1 MIVTRVTPTPDELH
15 PLGPLYDAPLP
26 VGLLHQPR
34 EEGVGVG
41 SPDPAT
47 LPVRATA
54 AVRQRELEHVSRVSI
69 TCHVGHGS
77 QDAHLVQEQ
86 HLSPPPGQ
94 LVGSR
99 GSVDPFK

>member
-47 LPVRATA
+47 LPV
-54 AVRQRELEHVSRVSI
+54 
-69 TCHVGHGS
+69 
-77 QDAHLVQEQ
+77 
-86 HLSPPPGQ
+86 
-94 LVGSR
+94 
-99 GSVDPFK
+99 

>member
-15 PLGPLYDAPLP
+15 PLGPLYDPPLP

-47 LPVRATA
+47 LPVRATP
-54 AVRQRELEHVSRVSI
+54 AVRQRELEHVSRVMLV
-69 TCHVGHGS
+69 TCHVS

-86 HLSPPPGQ
+86 HLPPPPGQ